1 MMDEYKDRFYP
12 KKYEEEEPVA
22 VGYGVPGDEEW
33 GRDIEQETALVPS
46 PIFARAQAIAR
57 GYDLHLMPLIDIYV
71 RTELNKVQAETLL
84 NELRFIKQV
93 ANDPLLAGW
102 LEKMEKNVL
111 RVVRSAKEMVVIIEG
126 P

>member
-1 MMDEYKDRFYP
+1 
-12 KKYEEEEPVA
+12 
-22 VGYGVPGDEEW
+22 
-33 GRDIEQETALVPS
+33 
-46 PIFARAQAIAR
+46 
-57 GYDLHLMPLIDIYV
+57 MPLIDIYV

-84 NELRFIKQV
+84 SELRFIKQV